1 MGGTTPFIFYPP
13 SKAPTI
19 IPILEYKLWQVDQF
33 SAGVVGAG
41 SGVVQVGQTTC

>member
-1 MGGTTPFIFYPP
+1 MGGTTPFIFYTP
-13 SKAPTI
+13 SKAPII